1 VGPQEGA
8 AYLNLV
14 RIATIRG
21 EYTRA
26 SLLLGDAAE
35 IARKLRLPSLAADV
49 LEAEGNLLRES
60 GDFDAAAERYARAR
74 RLFTE
79 LGQTDVVRNV
89 DEESAILA
97 ARSGSFDEAEDL
109 GASVIA
115 QWKEVDDPEGIASS
129 LFALGE
135 IRVRAGRAED
145 ALALLSES
153 AERYAGLGRSYQEFL
168 ARLWLALAFFRTGD
182 RDEASATA
190 VRAISLAARFDYRA
204 PLMRVA
210 GLDEGFLELLGG
222 IEKAPAYL
230 AQPASRTEA
239 ARAAR
244 PTPQAC
250 KVADLT
256 VR

>member
-1 VGPQEGA
+1 
-8 AYLNLV
+8 
-14 RIATIRG
+14 
-21 EYTRA
+21 
-26 SLLLGDAAE
+26 
-35 IARKLRLPSLAADV
+35 
-49 LEAEGNLLRES
+49 
-60 GDFDAAAERYARAR
+60 
-74 RLFTE
+74 
-79 LGQTDVVRNV
+79 
-89 DEESAILA
+89 
-97 ARSGSFDEAEDL
+97 
-109 GASVIA
+109 
-115 QWKEVDDPEGIASS
+115 DDPEGIASS

-244 PTPQAC
+244 PTPQAR

-256 VR
+256 VRLLGPVEVYRDEEKKVPASAWKLRRSLELFSFRASSRNRRASKDRLMDALWANARPSVIEKNFHPTISFLRRALNHGHRITKNFILFERGAYLLNPAYRYEIDTESFEERIR